1 MACWRLVMSAPPTS
15 PRSSGALR
23 LMATSAA
30 SSSRCLLEQGRLILP
45 DEIAK
50 VATFLASDA
59 ASAITGQVV
68 TADGGWTAYGYV

>member
-1 MACWRLVMSAPPTS
+1 
-15 PRSSGALR
+15 
-23 LMATSAA
+23 MATSTA
-30 SSSRCLLEQGRLILP
+30 SSSRSLLEQGRLILP